1 MIPSIPPSSPPVALA
16 DPAALVAALPVLLGF
31 RPRDSLVLAALCAG
45 EAGPMRLGLTL
56 RVDLPPPRDVDA
68 LCSAAADSLLLGD
81 PDAAAVVV
89 VGGADPRKRSRRRGS
104 PAARD
109 AGDLPR
115 RDVAAAV
122 VEALRARGVP
132 AHTVVWAR
140 RCAGGARWSCYDEC
154 GCGGLLP
161 DPGGT
166 ALAARAVTEGKVVY
180 DDREDLERLV
190 APTSHAVLRRREAL
204 LERSLDA
211 ASAGAATAQAP
222 SADDVAAAL
231 ARVDRAVAQAADGQ
245 LALDDTAIVALAR
258 ALTLPEVRDAALC
271 HCAGPRAAAAEQ
283 LWAALARETPDPEA
297 AVPAAMLAVCA
308 LLHGRGALA
317 NIALDRAE
325 RAWPGHR
332 LTMLLRDAADAGVRP
347 EEVRTWLAD
356 C

>member
-1 MIPSIPPSSPPVALA
+1 MIPSIPPASPPVGLA

-45 EAGPMRLGLTL
+45 EGGRMRLGLTL

-68 LCSAAADSLLLGD
+68 LCSAAANSLLLGD

-89 VGGADPRKRSRRRGS
+89 VGGSGPSKRSRRRGS

-109 AGDLPR
+109 AAGLPR

-132 AHTVVWAR
+132 AHTVVWAQ
-140 RCAGGARWSCYDEC
+140 RCAGGARWACYDEC
-154 GCGGLLP
+154 GCGGLVP

-166 ALAARAVTEGKVVY
+166 ELAARAVTEGQVVY
-180 DDREDLERLV
+180 EDREELERLV
-190 APTSHAVLRRREAL
+190 APASGAVLRRREAL

-211 ASAGAATAQAP
+211 ANAGAGAAEALRG
-222 SADDVAAAL
+222 DDVAAAL
-231 ARVDRAVAQAADGQ
+231 ARVDRAVAEAADGW
-245 LALDDTAIVALAR
+245 LTLDDTAIVSLAR
-258 ALTLPEVRDAALC
+258 ALTLPDVRDAALC

-297 AVPAAMLAVCA
+297 AVPAAMLAVSA
-308 LLHGRGALA
+308 LLRGRGALA

-347 EEVRTWLAD
+347 DEVRSWLAG